1 MVIWILW
8 TNCPSIQVIAAF
20 LLTSAQ
26 KRCRLERPI
35 CTVSTANSRQLHP
48 FHLVAIIWTSKLT
61 QSSFTF
67 FKLRV
72 WAIFKWKFQTALL
85 LVLLLLLLLLL
96 GAARMATLL
105 RNDGAPARPLSVCLT
120 VSLSLSLPLSLSH
133 SHRRPCLLLLPS
145 RLYQLF
151 SCWQLI
157 VSITYLEL
165 HPVTPKDG
173 PWFNLSLHMFN
184 FQGIGFHLWFYKG
197 ICWTITW

>member
-72 WAIFKWKFQTALL
+72 RAIFKWKFQTALL

-120 VSLSLSLPLSLSH
+120 VSLSLSAAVSLALTQTSMSSAAAQQTLSAVFLLTVNCVNYLFRVASSH
-133 SHRRPCLLLLPS
+133 TERRPLIQLVPAHVQFSRDRLPP
-145 RLYQLF
+145 
-151 SCWQLI
+151 LI
-157 VSITYLEL
+157 L
-165 HPVTPKDG
+165 
-173 PWFNLSLHMFN
+173 
-184 FQGIGFHLWFYKG
+184 
-197 ICWTITW
+197 